1 MMGAVTAVT
10 GEVDNDPN
18 LQSSLEE
25 AKGYTLIRHGTK
37 TDSDY
42 HIIKHLFL
50 HAQNRRNFPSSYCN
64 CYKHKDPFSGA
75 YQTRKRSVMFPQ
87 DNFFNSDHSSTPAVD
102 GDVAAP
108 PSTSYTPEFFASR
121 QSVSR
126 SPEDFGT
133 SSRISLGDTNFSH
146 SSVTESTGSSLARKG
161 KGADN
166 GDGDTMTARR
176 REANRLAAQRFRSRK
191 KGYQD
196 SLEEKIKELEQEN
209 RALQGKLEGKNETPQ
224 RDPPSSSTHV
234 SYDHYSWAANSHHA
248 PPILPSSSAIHPD
261 YMEVQHN
268 HEFRI
273 RHLEAL
279 NQALEEELREV
290 REENKRLRD
299 EFAHWRMATRDWS
312 EEENNRPASSNGP
325 PLPQH
330 RSQSWTRAS
339 HPFSS
344 SYHPPPGSHPRHL
357 HGGRL
362 PAVEDDSSYF
372 SKHPDQRMPIDHYAL
387 QLPPLRAPSSGSVP
401 HPSPPLASC
410 ACASVRHWRGEDG
423 KECRRKRFFKNRL
436 SLGILERG
444 QPHMNHI
451 TAKEQMKTTSNNNM

>member
-1 MMGAVTAVT
+1 
-10 GEVDNDPN
+10 
-18 LQSSLEE
+18 
-25 AKGYTLIRHGTK
+25 
-37 TDSDY
+37 
-42 HIIKHLFL
+42 
-50 HAQNRRNFPSSYCN
+50 
-64 CYKHKDPFSGA
+64 
-75 YQTRKRSVMFPQ
+75 MFPQ

-108 PSTSYTPEFFASR
+108 PSTSYTPEFSASR

-133 SSRISLGDTNFSH
+133 SSHISLGDTNFNH
-146 SSVTESTGSSLARKG
+146 SSVTESSSSSLTRKG

-166 GDGDTMTARR
+166 GGGDTMTARR

-224 RDPPSSSTHV
+224 RDPSSSSKHV

-248 PPILPSSSAIHPD
+248 PPILPSSSAIRPD
-261 YMEVQHN
+261 YIEVQHN

-312 EEENNRPASSNGP
+312 EEENNRPASSNEP
-325 PLPQH
+325 PVGFFYNKNRPRNSLLTDKEKAVTTA
-330 RSQSWTRAS
+330 SQSKLDS
-339 HPFSS
+339 SFSS
-344 SYHPPPGSHPRHL
+344 LFILLS
-357 HGGRL
+357 
-362 PAVEDDSSYF
+362 
-372 SKHPDQRMPIDHYAL
+372 
-387 QLPPLRAPSSGSVP
+387 PSSGFTPTSLAWRTT
-401 HPSPPLASC
+401 PP
-410 ACASVRHWRGEDG
+410 
-423 KECRRKRFFKNRL
+423 CRRRPELLFCC
-436 SLGILERG
+436 
-444 QPHMNHI
+444 QTP
-451 TAKEQMKTTSNNNM
+451 

>member
-1 MMGAVTAVT
+1 
-10 GEVDNDPN
+10 
-18 LQSSLEE
+18 
-25 AKGYTLIRHGTK
+25 
-37 TDSDY
+37 
-42 HIIKHLFL
+42 
-50 HAQNRRNFPSSYCN
+50 
-64 CYKHKDPFSGA
+64 
-75 YQTRKRSVMFPQ
+75 MFPQ

-108 PSTSYTPEFFASR
+108 PSTSYTPEFSASR

-146 SSVTESTGSSLARKG
+146 SSVTESSSSSLARKG

-224 RDPPSSSTHV
+224 RDPSSSSKHV

-261 YMEVQHN
+261 YIEVQHN

-273 RHLEAL
+273 RHLETL

-325 PLPQH
+325 PKQQLPQH

-362 PAVEDDSSYF
+362 PAVEDDPSYF
-372 SKHPDQRMPIDHYAL
+372 SAAKHPDQRMPIDHYAL
-387 QLPPLRAPSSGSVP
+387 QLPPLRTPSSGSVP
-401 HPSPPLASC
+401 HPSPPLAS
-410 ACASVRHWRGEDG
+410 VRHR
-423 KECRRKRFFKNRL
+423 
-436 SLGILERG
+436 SPPLEL
-444 QPHMNHI
+444 
-451 TAKEQMKTTSNNNM
+451 E